1 MIRRRRVAELAEQ
14 PWYEPYAILA
24 AIVSAGT
31 REEFDRLE
39 PKFGPAY
46 RRFKAFVFT
55 RNRYPWTNPDGSL
68 DPIGRDDDLD
78 TALNRLDLLIS
89 ENPAVFVQ
97 DPTPRA
103 LEIALKLIALRQR
116 GRFYIRRGTTLPG
129 GSGESSCSQG
139 GTGV

>member
-1 MIRRRRVAELAEQ
+1 MIDRRRELELAEQ

-24 AIVSAGT
+24 AIVSART

-55 RNRYPWTNPDGSL
+55 RNRFPWTNPDGSL
-68 DPIGRDDDLD
+68 DPTDRELDLD
-78 TALNRLDLLIS
+78 TALNRLDWLLS
-89 ENPAVFVQ
+89 ENPAVFR

-103 LEIALKLIALRQR
+103 IEIALRIKDLRQR
-116 GRFYIRRGTTLPG
+116 GRFYIRRGTTLPRG
-129 GSGESSCSQG
+129 TGESSCSQG
-139 GTGV
+139 ETGV